1 MEIKNISKSEFLKLT
16 VEPQTNQLYDIKLI
30 ETVPCD
36 TLKLLINSSLL
47 KQVSVLIMKN
57 NNLKNMKSL

>member
-16 VEPQTNQLYDIKLI
+16 VESQPNQLSDIKLI

-36 TLKLLINSSLL
+36 TLK
-47 KQVSVLIMKN
+47 
-57 NNLKNMKSL
+57 